1 MSETTT
7 SKPVLTEKQRYW
19 IEHIQNAE
27 AQKVSLASYAKTNQL
42 DLKALYNWK
51 WTLRK
56 KGFIDSDNT
65 LMHELEFTQVR
76 MATHSSV
83 QLSAHLPNGVLIE
96 IHQGLSALLLR
107 EFVHSIGQL
116 P

>member
-1 MSETTT
+1 MSDSKT
-7 SKPVLTEKQRYW
+7 SNPVLTEKQRYW

-27 AQKVSLASYAKTNQL
+27 AQKVSLASYAKSNQL

-51 WTLRK
+51 WILSK
-56 KGFIDSDNT
+56 KGFIDSDTT
-65 LMHELEFTQVR
+65 LVQGLEFTQVR
-76 MATHSSV
+76 MLTHSTA
-83 QLSAHLPNGVLIE
+83 QLSAHLPNGVRIE
-96 IHQGLSALLLR
+96 IHQGLNAALLR